1 MPHLFYFVV
10 PSTTPQEGEVI
21 LQGEEAHHAIRVVRI
36 KIGEPIAFIDG
47 MGGKWLGEVVNIFKD
62 KLIARIKKYK
72 YTPPEEKKLSL
83 IVGYL
88 HRDNAI
94 ETIINYGTELGISEF
109 RFFQAEHSTR
119 PLRSLEKGKKWII
132 QACKTTGRE
141 WFPAL
146 SIYKNLE
153 TAIKDFQ
160 GTLLMAVIQSSSISI
175 EQINIV
181 SNCGLIIGPEG
192 DLSEAEI
199 TMAREQGA
207 LAIHFGPY
215 IFRSELSALLGSCLI
230 MQRQQRFEKFPQKD
244 FLFDP

>member
-88 HRDNAI
+88 HRDNA
-94 ETIINYGTELGISEF
+94 
-109 RFFQAEHSTR
+109 
-119 PLRSLEKGKKWII
+119 
-132 QACKTTGRE
+132 
-141 WFPAL
+141 
-146 SIYKNLE
+146 
-153 TAIKDFQ
+153 
-160 GTLLMAVIQSSSISI
+160 
-175 EQINIV
+175 
-181 SNCGLIIGPEG
+181 
-192 DLSEAEI
+192 
-199 TMAREQGA
+199 
-207 LAIHFGPY
+207 
-215 IFRSELSALLGSCLI
+215 
-230 MQRQQRFEKFPQKD
+230 
-244 FLFDP
+244 